1 MAERR
6 TDVNMLGGA
15 EKPRE
20 PAGNPARK
28 TGFRPVAAR
37 DDQSQSSKR
46 AAAPIPPPMHMD
58 STP

>member
-1 MAERR
+1 MSICWE
-6 TDVNMLGGA
+6 GA

-37 DDQSQSSKR
+37 EDQSQSSNR